1 MGTKFVIFPPLE
13 AKKGRSGELH
23 CRSPVQFP
31 ENIPKQ
37 FIEPSCKHKK
47 IRKLPS
53 AKLDLSKTNS
63 QFTYLLRQ
71 KIRAWRRNKSV
82 HVMFLL

>member
-53 AKLDLSKTNS
+53 AK
-63 QFTYLLRQ
+63 
-71 KIRAWRRNKSV
+71 
-82 HVMFLL
+82 